1 MEAFNRHLNDLLV
14 DTFKVIV
21 KIEEVS
27 IRRTGCD
34 LSVSEVHILEAV
46 AKGGTK
52 GRIISD
58 IAEDLRITLPSVTIA
73 INKLVKKGYVQK
85 VKNALDGRMVF
96 VILTAEGQKMEMA
109 HRYFHKHL
117 VSNLAAGLSEEEKE
131 SLYKAMLKMNGFFER
146 RLLKE
151 RQ

>member
-1 MEAFNRHLNDLLV
+1 MEAFNRQLNDLLV
-14 DTFKVIV
+14 DTFKVIT

-27 IRRTGCD
+27 IRRTGCE

-46 AKGGTK
+46 AKAGSE
-52 GRIISD
+52 GRSISD
-58 IAEDLRITLPSVTIA
+58 IADDLRITLPSVTIA

-85 VKNALDGRMVF
+85 VKSSLDGRMVF
-96 VILTAEGQKMEMA
+96 VILTAEGQKMEMV
-109 HRYFHKHL
+109 HRYFHKRL

-131 SLYKAMLKMNGFFER
+131 SLYKAMLKMNSFFER

>member
-1 MEAFNRHLNDLLV
+1 MEAFNRQLNDLLV
-14 DTFKVIV
+14 DTFKVIT

-27 IRRTGCD
+27 IRRTGCE
-34 LSVSEVHILEAV
+34 LSVSEVHLLEAV
-46 AKGGTK
+46 AKAGSE
-52 GRIISD
+52 GRSISD
-58 IAEDLRITLPSVTIA
+58 IADDLRITLPSVTIA

-85 VKNALDGRMVF
+85 VKNSSDGRMVF
-96 VILTAEGQKMEMA
+96 VVLTAEGQKMELV
-109 HRYFHKHL
+109 HRYFHKRL

-131 SLYKAMLKMNGFFER
+131 SLYKAMIKMNSFFER

>member
-1 MEAFNRHLNDLLV
+1 MEAFNRQLNDLLV
-14 DTFKVIV
+14 DTFKVIT

-27 IRRTGCD
+27 IRRTGCE

-46 AKGGTK
+46 AKAGNE
-52 GRIISD
+52 GRSISD
-58 IAEDLRITLPSVTIA
+58 IADDLRITLPSVTIA

-85 VKNALDGRMVF
+85 VKNSLDGRMVF
-96 VILTAEGQKMEMA
+96 VVLTAEGQKMETV
-109 HRYFHKHL
+109 HRYFHKRL

-131 SLYKAMLKMNGFFER
+131 SLYKAMLKMNSFFER

>member
-1 MEAFNRHLNDLLV
+1 MEAFNRQLNDLLV
-14 DTFKVIV
+14 DTFKVIT

-27 IRRTGCD
+27 IRRTGCE
-34 LSVSEVHILEAV
+34 LSVSEVHLLEAV
-46 AKGGTK
+46 AKAGSE
-52 GRIISD
+52 GRSISD
-58 IAEDLRITLPSVTIA
+58 IADDLRITLPSVTIA

-85 VKNALDGRMVF
+85 VKNSADGRMVF
-96 VILTAEGQKMEMA
+96 VVLTAEGQKMELV
-109 HRYFHKHL
+109 HRYFHKRL

-131 SLYKAMLKMNGFFER
+131 SLYKAMIKMNSFFER